1 MGRSWAGRVSDPGIG
16 TFRKLV
22 FLGWRCVLSGV
33 VLEPDTVLPSIC
45 GVLLSKW
52 VFGLCTCLYMHT
64 CAQAPLPLGTALCL
78 PAGPGNLLPA
88 FALNRLRK
96 VDLDLDVCCVLGGG
110 GYEKSLSK
118 KRDSSDRMNP
128 SQCIPTTIP
137 TFVVSMDVAGTERKT
152 QRYSLD
158 PGHGLRVFGK
168 CLQHLAWL
176 LLHSLWWPLDMLS
189 SLSPH
194 SVPRQ
199 SRLGWLAD
207 LKLQRPIFLFV
218 VVVGEALKFMNVVFY
233 VYFYQKPLLRK
244 MLSLR
249 KSPFLVLQDHFRC
262 ISIILTWMAE

>member
-64 CAQAPLPLGTALCL
+64 CAQAPLPLRTALCL

-137 TFVVSMDVAGTERKT
+137 TFIVSMDVAGTERMT

-176 LLHSLWWPLDMLS
+176 LLHLLWWPLDMLS

-207 LKLQRPIFLFV
+207 LKLQGPYFPLRGGGGGSFEIHQRASLYFMFTFTRSRCWVRCFRLGKVLSWFCKITSGV
-218 VVVGEALKFMNVVFY
+218 LAL
-233 VYFYQKPLLRK
+233 
-244 MLSLR
+244 S
-249 KSPFLVLQDHFRC
+249 
-262 ISIILTWMAE
+262 